1 MDICNRR
8 PQWWWSCWNDSQKRI
23 TNAKSGFRIEKVIK
37 KKDNKLYIK
46 WKVYDS
52 SFNNWVVKKIL
63 LYKMSYFPEPC
74 SDSKNKIK
82 VKLDLSNSATKT
94 DLKGVTGIDTRKFAK
109 KTDLTSL
116 KDVNK

>member
-1 MDICNRR
+1 
-8 PQWWWSCWNDSQKRI
+8 
-23 TNAKSGFRIEKVIK
+23 
-37 KKDNKLYIK
+37 
-46 WKVYDS
+46 
-52 SFNNWVVKKIL
+52 
-63 LYKMSYFPEPC
+63 MSYFPEPC